1 MVDTIPVPVQVRA
14 DAHIM
19 EVRLNLTDAEL
30 EALLNDLESDRAE
43 RKESLR
49 GDAPEKVR
57 QAICAFAND
66 LPDHRKPG
74 VVFIGAKDDGAPS
87 KTAITDELLRQLADI
102 RTDGNTLPLPTMT
115 VEKRILKGA
124 EIAVVTVLPAD
135 APPVRYKG
143 RIWIRTGPRR
153 GLASA
158 QDERILNERRRHRDL
173 PFDLQLV
180 SFATV
185 ADLNRNLFEG
195 EYLSGAVAPDVI
207 AANERSY
214 PERLAASRM
223 IESADNPIP
232 TVLGCIV
239 LSPRARDLIPCD
251 YIQFLR
257 IDGTTLADPIKD
269 EEVID
274 GPLAQILRRLDD
286 KLEAHIQT
294 AIGITD
300 GSLERRSPDY
310 PLPALQQLARNALM
324 HRTYEAT
331 NAPVRI
337 TWFNDRIEIT
347 NPGGPYGIVTR
358 QNFGKPGYTDY
369 RNPNIAEA
377 MKVLGFVQ
385 RFGVGIQT
393 AQRVLADNGN
403 PLAIFDPQ
411 DNLVFVTIR
420 KRS

>member
-1 MVDTIPVPVQVRA
+1 M
-14 DAHIM
+14 
-19 EVRLNLTDAEL
+19 NLSDAEL

-43 RKESLR
+43 RKESFK

-57 QAICAFAND
+57 QAVCAFAND
-66 LPDHRKPG
+66 LPNHQKAG
-74 VVFIGAKDDGAPS
+74 VVFIGARDDGSPS
-87 KTAITDELLRQLADI
+87 GLVVTDELLKQLADI
-102 RTDGNTLPLPTMT
+102 RSDGNILPLPTVT
-115 VEKRILKGA
+115 VEKRLLKGA
-124 EIAVVTVLPAD
+124 EMAVITVLPAD
-135 APPVRYKG
+135 SPPVRYKG

-153 GLASA
+153 GIASA
-158 QDERILNERRRHRDL
+158 QDERILNEKRRHRDL
-173 PFDLQLV
+173 PFDLQPV

-185 ADLNRNLFEG
+185 ADLSRTLFES
-195 EYLSGAVAPDVI
+195 EYLPGAVAPDI
-207 AANERSY
+207 LAANERSHE
-214 PERLAASRM
+214 ERLAASRM
-223 IESADNPIP
+223 IESAENPVP

-274 GPLAQILRRLDD
+274 GPLAQMLRRLDD

-294 AIGITD
+294 AVEITS
-300 GSLERRSPDY
+300 GTVERRSPDY
-310 PLPALQQLARNALM
+310 PLAALQQLARNAVM
-324 HRTYEAT
+324 HRTYEGT

-347 NPGGPYGIVTR
+347 NPGGPYGIVNR

-369 RNPNIAEA
+369 RNPNLAEA
-377 MKVLGFVQ
+377 MKALGFVQ

-393 AQRVLADNGN
+393 AQKALADNGN
-403 PLAIFDPQ
+403 PPAEFDPQ
-411 DNLVFVTIR
+411 DNLVLVTVR
-420 KRS
+420 RRS